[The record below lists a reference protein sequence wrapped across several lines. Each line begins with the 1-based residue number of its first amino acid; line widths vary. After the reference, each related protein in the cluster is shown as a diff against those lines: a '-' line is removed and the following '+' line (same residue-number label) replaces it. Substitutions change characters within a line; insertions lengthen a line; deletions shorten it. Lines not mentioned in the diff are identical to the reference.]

1 MKFKIKIFA
10 ISLILLFCFM
20 GAASAAD
27 VSADALNATADDAV
41 AVDTVS
47 EEVSDSAIADE
58 TPVEAVDDV
67 IAEPTVPDD
76 ATTEEIN
83 EETQTDEI
91 SEESADVDSEPTR
104 GTRYAANWTALKEYG
119 QGTVSHTIY
128 LTSPITVDNSVLKFG
143 NSATIIGT
151 PNNYITGGNSNTIP
165 FQSTGS
171 KNIKFI
177 NVTFKDMSASVLI
190 KFATTGT
197 NQFINCTFD
206 NIHTYAYKSSVI
218 WNDKGIMNITGCNFT
233 NCNDGFGAITNYAT
247 SGTVQMNVVNSRFE
261 DNSGRLEPGAI
272 NNCGLLN
279 VTNSTFIHNTAGW
292 WAGAIHTH
300 TFAYTR
306 IVGSTFTDNVAGWNG
321 GALFTYSKLEVFNST
336 FTGNNCTTNTGGGAI
351 CGYSYQGSVYN
362 ITVDSCNFTKN
373 TNKNSNGRG
382 GAIGVQNMG
391 YLTVLNSTFINNSAT
406 TGPAISAIC
415 EDVPY
420 CTNCT
425 NCSCPNC
432 PNCTNCTHA
441 ISTGDPYCNITNNTF
456 INHTGNGDTVVITGT
471 NYEFNYNIF
480 INSTQTTHYNGV
492 GNQYGLSK
500 GISNV
505 PKNILTSNQESSI
518 LGDSTNIFYVNASKT
533 TPDGDGSSWAN
544 AYPHDPDELDIQGL
558 NIALNK
564 MYENNV
570 ENGIVYIDGEF
581 VYGLNTHIAPTK
593 NCTIIGFD
601 RESTIISNIWYAGYP
616 DTTASIPSSITFINV
631 TFAYPGSM
639 DNNVTFINCTFNG
652 FTTNTEEG
660 DYINQMHYENS
671 LTGGT
676 TLENSFVTTFTNC
689 EFINSVIED
698 NSLLSIA
705 KYTQINFNNC
715 NFSNIV
721 AKSIVS
727 NIGGFD
733 LQDSINFY
741 ECNFANVNV
750 KGIVDIPTG
759 NEISELVH
767 IEGCTYD
774 FSVNPD
780 VLTEGSRDY
789 INITESRTDSNL
801 TIDIDGHNLIITLT
815 DSEGNPIADVDEISV
830 VINDENIPSQMDN
843 GVTTINISDFTGKV
857 NIVASFAGNT
867 NFKESTAT
875 LNTYIVVKTVTE
887 VINNTI
893 VEYVNKTLE
902 STSIDANALT
912 ATAKVAKTLSVT
924 LKDASGKAI
933 ANKVITYSINGVTKT
948 VKTDANGIAKIT
960 VNQAKA
966 GAYYYSLCFLGDDD
980 YKSAFKS
987 VKVTVNKQ
995 ATKAV
1000 FKAKTFKVKAK
1011 TKKVSF
1017 TLKDASGKAIKG
1029 KKITVKVNGK
1039 TYTAKT
1045 NAKGVATVSL
1055 KISKKGKY
1063 TATAKFAGD
1072 TTYKAITKNAKITL
1086 K

>member
-1 MKFKIKIFA
+1 MKIKYIA
-10 ISLILLFCFM
+10 ICLVLLCCIM
-20 GAASAAD
+20 GTACAAEDISTD
-27 VSADALNATADDAV
+27 IVSDSVDDAV
-41 AVDTVS
+41 VVDAIQ
-47 EEVSDSAIADE
+47 EEIDE
-58 TPVEAVDDV
+58 TPVDTVTTEPTVSDDTIIEEIDDV
-67 IAEPTVPDD
+67 IK
-76 ATTEEIN
+76 
-83 EETQTDEI
+83 TDEN
-91 SEESADVDSEPTR
+91 SEESAIVDSEPTR
-104 GTRYAANWTALKEYG
+104 ANVVNAGDWYTLQDYSQTVGTDY
-119 QGTVSHTIY
+119 TIK
-128 LTSPITVDNSVLKFG
+128 LTSPITVATNDYILFK

-151 PNNYITGGNSNTIP
+151 PNNYITGGSSSKTI

-171 KNIKFI
+171 LNIKFI
-177 NVTFKDMSASVLI
+177 NVTFKNMDASVLI
-190 KFATTGT
+190 KLATTGT
-197 NQFINCTFD
+197 NQFINCSFD

-218 WNDKGIMNITGCNFT
+218 WNDKGFMNISGCNFT
-233 NCNDGFGAITNYAT
+233 NCNDGFGVITNYAT
-247 SGTVQMNVVNSRFE
+247 TGTVQMNVENCRFE
-261 DNSGRLEPGAI
+261 NNTGRLEPGAI
-272 NNCGLLN
+272 NNCGELN
-279 VTNSTFIHNTAGW
+279 VTNCTFIHNVANW

-300 TFAYTR
+300 TFAHTR
-306 IVGSTFTDNVAGWNG
+306 IVDSNFTRNVAGWNG
-321 GALFTYSKLEVFNST
+321 GALFSYGTLEVINCNFDD
-336 FTGNNCTTNTGGGAI
+336 NNCSTNTGGGAI
-351 CGYSYQGSVYN
+351 CGYSYQGSIYN
-362 ITVDSCNFTKN
+362 ITVDSCNFTHN
-373 TNKNSNGRG
+373 LNKNSNGRG
-382 GAIGVQNMG
+382 GAIGVQNIG
-391 YLTVLNSTFINNSAT
+391 YLTVFNSIFKNNNAT
-406 TGPAISAIC
+406 NGTAISAIC
-415 EDVPY
+415 ENITY
-420 CTNCT
+420 CINCT

-432 PNCTNCTHA
+432 PNCTNCTHNV
-441 ISTGDPYCNITNNTF
+441 STGDPDCKIYNNTYL
-456 INHTGNGDTVVITGT
+456 NHGGPGDTVVISG
-471 NYEFNYNIF
+471 NDYVFYDNIF
-480 INSTQTTHYNGV
+480 RNSIQTVHYNES
-492 GNQYGLSK
+492 GNQYDLTD
-500 GISNV
+500 
-505 PKNILTSNQESSI
+505 NILDSTQHNILGSI
-518 LGDSTNIFYVNASKT
+518 LSGDALSVGPSDELYVNISSSNDPASVDGQSWENALGGQFCINRAVRFINDNGKIYLADETYPQFNVASKYKNFT
-533 TPDGDGSSWAN
+533 VIGKDRDNTIVQIFSIGNEADAN
-544 AYPHDPDELDIQGL
+544 HYL
-558 NIALNK
+558 
-564 MYENNV
+564 
-570 ENGIVYIDGEF
+570 
-581 VYGLNTHIAPTK
+581 T
-593 NCTIIGFD
+593 
-601 RESTIISNIWYAGYP
+601 
-616 DTTASIPSSITFINV
+616 TFINI
-631 TFAYPGSM
+631 TFVNSGDLYGN
-639 DNNVTFINCTFNG
+639 DLTFINCTFIN
-652 FTTNTEEG
+652 FKTDNPINKDIDENAPYSSENIAPEE
-660 DYINQMHYENS
+660 
-671 LTGGT
+671 
-676 TLENSFVTTFTNC
+676 SFVTTFIGC
-689 EFINSVIED
+689 DFINSTITGENLID
-698 NSLLSIA
+698 ID

-715 NFSNIV
+715 NFENIS
-721 AKSIVS
+721 ADSIVS
-727 NIGGFD
+727 STKGKFHT
-733 LQDSINFY
+733 QDSINFND
-741 ECNFANVNV
+741 CKFTNVTT
-750 KGIVDIPTG
+750 KGIVSIPTG
-759 NEISELVH
+759 KDIMELVH

-774 FSVNPD
+774 VPVTNEIGTD
-780 VLTEGSRDY
+780 GGRDY
-789 INITESRTDSNL
+789 INTTQSRADSNL
-801 TIDIDGHNLIITLT
+801 TIDIDGDNLVITLT

-1055 KISKKGKY
+1055 KITKKGKY

-1072 TTYKAITKNAKITL
+1072 TTYKAITKKAKITL